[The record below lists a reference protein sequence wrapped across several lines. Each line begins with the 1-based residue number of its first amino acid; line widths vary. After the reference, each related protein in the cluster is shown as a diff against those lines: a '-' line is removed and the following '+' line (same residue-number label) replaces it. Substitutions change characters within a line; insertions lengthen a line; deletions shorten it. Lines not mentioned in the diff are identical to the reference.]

1 MRRLYWVL
9 TLLTL
14 SIIALPGFGPL
25 GATERI
31 AAIVNKDVILES
43 DVDEQL
49 KLAIA
54 NLRIDPNDST
64 TVAKLRKDVLKQLV
78 DEQVIM
84 AEAARQNITIPKA
97 SIDKAVTQAVQDVK
111 TRMGSE
117 ENYRKALAQEK
128 MTEADLRKKYEP
140 DIRKQLTVM
149 QLVEREVQSKT
160 TVTDAEV
167 KLYYVAHRDSIGKKP
182 EQLKLA
188 AIVFGFEP
196 DSAQVKRLRSRA
208 DSLRAVIVKGKPFDE
223 VARAASDDPSGQSGG
238 DLGTFGRGDMVREFE
253 DVAFDLKP
261 MEISQLVRSRFGF
274 HIIQVLEHMDATDS
288 TAERVHARHILVQ
301 SRLGPGD
308 EERARKRAT
317 AVRDSIM
324 RGADFTLM
332 AKRHSMDSA
341 SRDSGGYMGE
351 IPVTALPPN
360 FQEPVTGLRDSE
372 VSVPLKGEA
381 GYYIVKLLGR
391 IPESEY
397 VFSDI
402 KEELRRMVLNQKLK
416 DGYDRWL
423 ERIRKTVN
431 IEIKD

>member
-31 AAIVNKDVILES
+31 AAIVTKDVILES

>member
-1 MRRLYWVL
+1 VRRLYWVL